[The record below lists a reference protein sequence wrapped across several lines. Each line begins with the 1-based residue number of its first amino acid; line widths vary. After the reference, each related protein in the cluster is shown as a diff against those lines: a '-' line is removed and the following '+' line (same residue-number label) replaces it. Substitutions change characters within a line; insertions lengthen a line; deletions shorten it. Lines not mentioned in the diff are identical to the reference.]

1 MNMLPSSSTHSTI
14 SADRH
19 TRRTFSNCNIM
30 FQPSS
35 LSFPLRP
42 QPEHSGRCR
51 QPRRQRRRP
60 GDGVVEPRGGGGG
73 NQTNIIGGAAARTAE
88 RESIAARSSRVFYES
103 GARRR
108 RENRPLSPGI
118 TSVIAS
124 YSHSLTRIDRGLKS
138 MQTESEKMSLCL

>member
-51 QPRRQRRRP
+51 QPRRSRRRP
-60 GDGVVEPRGGGGG
+60 GDGVVEPRGGGG

-103 GARRR
+103 GARRST
-108 RENRPLSPGI
+108 LSPGI

>member
-1 MNMLPSSSTHSTI
+1 MFVNMLPSSSTHSTI

-103 GARRR
+103 GARRST
-108 RENRPLSPGI
+108 LSPGI